1 MDASPSRFPMT
12 LSLAPPGADDARRE
26 TSAPGDML
34 ARARERRAV

>member
-1 MDASPSRFPMT
+1 MT
-12 LSLAPPGADDARRE
+12 VSFALRGADDAWRE